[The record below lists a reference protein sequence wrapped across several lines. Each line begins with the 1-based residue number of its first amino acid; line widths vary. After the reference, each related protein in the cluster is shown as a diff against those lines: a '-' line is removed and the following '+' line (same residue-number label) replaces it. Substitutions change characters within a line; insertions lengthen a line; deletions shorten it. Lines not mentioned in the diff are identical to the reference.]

1 MTREY
6 KTIGECARLWVDGFD
21 AIDSGMIEKL
31 MEFEMDDWEEVTL
44 PSLSDRVYVY
54 DMPVGI
60 ETDERYGEIVDIE
73 TDEGEQDNVTYD
85 IELDDGT
92 RVTVSD
98 DCFEVDRDS
107 LLPMWSTMWQFHD
120 PCDTYWIE
128 EQNGIE
134 ALSQCGFRVYYS
146 EQFGYFFGID
156 GAGYDFY
163 EAHWIPL
170 YKARGLKWHDVE
182 D

>member
-1 MTREY
+1 MNT
-6 KTIGECARLWVDGFD
+6 
-21 AIDSGMIEKL
+21 
-31 MEFEMDDWEEVTL
+31 
-44 PSLSDRVYVY
+44 
-54 DMPVGI
+54 
-60 ETDERYGEIVDIE
+60 
-73 TDEGEQDNVTYD
+73 NTYD

-128 EQNGIE
+128 ERNGVE

-156 GAGYDFY
+156 GCGYDFY
-163 EAHWIPL
+163 LAHFIPL
-170 YKARGLKWHDVE
+170 YRARGLKWHDVE